1 MSPIPLII
9 ITGPTASGKT
19 SLAVSLAA
27 QLNGEIV
34 NADAMAVYKGMDI
47 GTAKPTLKEQAG
59 VPHHVLDVVDPNETC
74 HVQRWLDLA
83 EAAIADIHQRGKTVL
98 VSGGSPL
105 YVKSLLEG
113 LSAGTPR
120 DDTLR
125 QQLEDRLE
133 NEGAEAL
140 FAELQRVDPEYA
152 SERHPND
159 HRRVIRALEVFHA
172 SGKPYSSFHTTDGQR
187 RDDYRSL
194 LLGIR
199 WDKEV
204 LHKRINARCKAMFA
218 DGLVDE
224 VRGLE
229 GKLSPEARQGVGYKE
244 VSGYLN
250 REYNLEDAAEKVRRG
265 TRRLAKHQMTWLRR
279 FHDMKWI
286 PGDSED
292 ILATALKHVAD
303 WQGA

>member
-1 MSPIPLII
+1 
-9 ITGPTASGKT
+9 
-19 SLAVSLAA
+19 
-27 QLNGEIV
+27 
-34 NADAMAVYKGMDI
+34 
-47 GTAKPTLKEQAG
+47 
-59 VPHHVLDVVDPNETC
+59 VV
-74 HVQRWLDLA
+74 
-83 EAAIADIHQRGKTVL
+83 

-120 DDTLR
+120 DDALR
-125 QQLEDRLE
+125 QRLE
-133 NEGAEAL
+133 QRLANEGAEAL

-159 HRRVIRALEVFHA
+159 HRRVMRALEVYHA

-199 WDKEV
+199 WDKDI

-218 DGLVDE
+218 NGLVEE
-224 VRGLE
+224 VRSLS
-229 GKLSPEARQGVGYKE
+229 GKLSAEAHQGVGYKE
-244 VSGYLN
+244 VFGYLN
-250 REYNLEDAAEKVRRG
+250 REYS
-265 TRRLAKHQMTWLRR
+265 LAKHQMTWLRR

-286 PGDSED
+286 PGDSD
-292 ILATALKHVAD
+292 NVLNIALQHYVTWREGD
-303 WQGA
+303 TRSLSGIDCQVQRRGEVDTV